1 MNAIKTISDFASA
14 VKYALSEAFPDCS
27 VESHTATKNNNV
39 KLTGI
44 SIRPHGSD
52 ISPTVY
58 IDRYFVLFQSGKS
71 FESVLEE
78 IKKDCKE
85 SMESTLMYIQPDSVS
100 DFATAKD
107 RICYKLISKELNK
120 ELLSEIPHRDFHGL
134 AVTFYLQLGTTE
146 NGTATT
152 IITNNLMRIWGKT
165 EEQLFELAETNTQR
179 LHRGRIVPMSI
190 AISRMAGENPT
201 HAYENFDFTKS
212 GKDDFIPMY
221 VATNETCIT
230 GASIIL
236 YPGLLEAVSE
246 ELGSF
251 IVIPSSV
258 HELILV
264 PCTCCDNVSDISG
277 MVREINAT
285 EVLETEILSDKCL
298 FYDAESHI
306 LKETE

>member
-1 MNAIKTISDFASA
+1 MNSRNKNFAETGCFLYCNKRLERSFLD
-14 VKYALSEAFPDCS
+14 KIYAEATRRYGEFIPQAMW
-27 VESHTATKNNNV
+27 E
-39 KLTGI
+39 
-44 SIRPHGSD
+44 R
-52 ISPTVY
+52 
-58 IDRYFVLFQSGKS
+58 IDV
-71 FESVLEE
+71 
-78 IKKDCKE
+78 
-85 SMESTLMYIQPDSVS
+85 
-100 DFATAKD
+100 
-107 RICYKLISKELNK
+107 
-120 ELLSEIPHRDFHGL
+120 
-134 AVTFYLQLGTTE
+134 
-146 NGTATT
+146 
-152 IITNNLMRIWGKT
+152 
-165 EEQLFELAETNTQR
+165 EEQLFELAETNTPR

-190 AISRMAGENPT
+190 AISKMAGENPT

-236 YPGLLEAVSE
+236 YTGLLEAVSE

-264 PCTCCDNVSDISG
+264 PCTCCDNVPAISA

-298 FYDAESHI
+298 FYDAESHT
-306 LKETE
+306 LEETE